1 MQGASR
7 ESLATLREQ
16 LSDLTDGSSAA
27 QLQQLS
33 DELFAVVTLLTSEGA
48 LRRTL
53 SDPAIDQSAKE
64 RFVDSLF
71 GDRLSAPALRLLQQ
85 LARARWSEP
94 RDVVDAV
101 EHLAVETALVRAESD
116 GQLDEVEDA
125 LFRFERILAAEP
137 PLRAAL
143 TDRMLP
149 AERKRELMNR
159 LLEGKVAEVT
169 LGLIERA
176 VLAPRGRTIERVLR
190 EFSELAA
197 TRRERLIAR
206 VTSAVPL
213 TEEQQEQLAESLRT
227 ATGRDIRLQ
236 LLVDP
241 ELVGGLTV
249 RIGDEQIDGSVARH
263 LAEARRRLTG
273 GSGSRF

>member
-1 MQGASR
+1 VQGASR

-16 LSDLTDGSSAA
+16 LSEVTDGSSAA
-27 QLQQLS
+27 DLQQLS
-33 DELFAVVTLLTSEGA
+33 DELFAVVTLLAGEGG

-53 SDPAIDQSAKE
+53 SDPAIEAGPKE
-64 RFVDSLF
+64 QFVETLF
-71 GDRLSAPALRLLQQ
+71 GERVSTATLGLLKQ

-101 EHLAVETALVRAESD
+101 ETLAVETALVRAEGD

-149 AERKRELMNR
+149 ADRKRELIHR
-159 LLEGKVAEVT
+159 LLDDKVAEVT
-169 LGLIERA
+169 LALIERA

-190 EFSELAA
+190 EFSEMAA

-213 TEEQQEQLAESLRT
+213 TEEQQGRLVESLRT

-241 ELVGGLTV
+241 ALVGGLTV

-263 LAEARRRLTG
+263 LSEARRRLTG